1 MGEGGSKKVLK
12 DSMKLKWNFQRI
24 VGLKLE
30 NDLQYG
36 SGMDAIFSGTTQSS
50 QNLLYRTISLI

>member
-1 MGEGGSKKVLK
+1 
-12 DSMKLKWNFQRI
+12 MKLKRNFQRI

-50 QNLLYRTISLI
+50 QNLLYRTISLIRGMQDTGSDRCG